1 MFDIDIDIVSLWQTE
16 KEVDDN
22 NLPAVC
28 SKMSVF
34 PSSPHLATK
43 KSIGVTRH
51 RQGQNDVNVLSPS

>member
-1 MFDIDIDIVSLWQTE
+1 MFDIDIDIVNLWQTE

-43 KSIGVTRH
+43 KYRGHQT
-51 RQGQNDVNVLSPS
+51 